1 MTVGQQEQEKILKT
15 LQRATLFLTK
25 IAHRGSASATAED
38 LKTLK
43 NIIEALRYWHLK
55 RLSSVL
61 GRLRSALVAGEGDEA
76 DGKGTGREVSE
87 AITEAIFTCK
97 AVKTYFRGRLDD
109 ARIYEELS
117 GKKWKENE
125 LEVLEGLKLIKV
137 GEERWQGDTKN
148 ATLREFY
155 LAPSEGILYRTDKPI
170 DPLVAPVK
178 SHSDTRAAQI
188 IAVEKA
194 LLVPDFPPQRLIFK
208 DSYTEPLTNE
218 LCDQIMTHVPSSFS
232 MLVTR
237 YKGFRS
243 NVFAPTDFYTML
255 AFNSA
260 YSTLRDLYLVDSEN
274 AMLRLDLSF
283 ADGAQARFRHHLI
296 YGRFEAIFGRLTV
309 QGPDPVMVP
318 LSVFH
323 HDDRPPFIFLGRDL
337 AP

>member
-1 MTVGQQEQEKILKT
+1 MTAGSADRDKILKT

-25 IAHRGSASATAED
+25 IAHRGSAAATPDD

-55 RLSSVL
+55 RLSIVL
-61 GRLRSALVAGEGDEA
+61 GRLRTALMAGESDEV
-76 DGKGTGREVSE
+76 DGSSGREVSE
-87 AITEAIFTCK
+87 AVTEAIFTCK

-125 LEVLEGLKLIKV
+125 LEAIENIHLIKV
-137 GEERWQGDTKN
+137 GEERWRSDGKGI
-148 ATLREFY
+148 TLREFY
-155 LAPSEGILYRTDKPI
+155 LDPERGILYRTDSPI
-170 DPLVAPVK
+170 DPLVAPEK
-178 SHSDTRAAQI
+178 NQGDTRASQVI
-188 IAVEKA
+188 VVDKG
-194 LLVPDFPPQRLIFK
+194 LLVPDFPPQRIIFK
-208 DSYTEPLTNE
+208 ETYTEPLNE
-218 LCDQIMTHVPSSFS
+218 EFVAKVMNFVPNSFS
-232 MLVTR
+232 QLVAR

-255 AFNSA
+255 SFNSA

-274 AMLRLDLSF
+274 AMLRLDMSF
-283 ADGAQARFRHHLI
+283 SDGAQARFRHHLI
-296 YGRFEAIFGRLTV
+296 YGRFEAMFGRLTV

-323 HDDRPPFIFLGRDL
+323 HDDRPPFIFLSRDL
-337 AP
+337 TP